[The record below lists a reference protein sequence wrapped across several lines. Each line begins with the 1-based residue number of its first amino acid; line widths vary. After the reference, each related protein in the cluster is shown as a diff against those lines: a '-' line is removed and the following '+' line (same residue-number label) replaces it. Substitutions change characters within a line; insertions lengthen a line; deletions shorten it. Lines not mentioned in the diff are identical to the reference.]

1 MNIGDV
7 HDVVMS
13 LITLFTSLNQEIQSY
28 RRGGEGTKK
37 KKKQQQQA
45 HTPLIN
51 RRLTRLWSPMI
62 GWLLP
67 AVFHSFSLIHEADNF
82 AGSDG
87 IRLRVRKNGQQK
99 TCNSSCNI
107 AVKRVK

>member
-37 KKKQQQQA
+37 KKKTA
-45 HTPLIN
+45 TTSTHP
-51 RRLTRLWSPMI
+51 P
-62 GWLLP
+62 
-67 AVFHSFSLIHEADNF
+67 D
-82 AGSDG
+82 
-87 IRLRVRKNGQQK
+87 
-99 TCNSSCNI
+99 
-107 AVKRVK
+107 